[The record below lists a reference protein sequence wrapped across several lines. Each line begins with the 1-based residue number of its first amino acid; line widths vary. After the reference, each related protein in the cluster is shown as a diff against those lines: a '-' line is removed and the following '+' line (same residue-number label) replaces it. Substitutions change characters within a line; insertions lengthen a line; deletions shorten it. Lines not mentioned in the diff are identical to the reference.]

1 MKEIYIVHADAYI
14 GCYKPGKC
22 PMVGYAP
29 REKFIDFVKGLRED
43 YPDFKLRCVVN
54 EGIKEV
60 VLRKVRNDR
69 AQILLVKGNRGR

>member
-22 PMVGYAP
+22 PMISYAP

-54 EGIKEV
+54 EGRKEL
-60 VLRKVRNDR
+60 VLKKVRNDR
-69 AQILLVKGNRGR
+69 MQILLVKENRAR

>member
-1 MKEIYIVHADAYI
+1 
-14 GCYKPGKC
+14 
-22 PMVGYAP
+22 MVGYAP

-54 EGIKEV
+54 EGIKEL

>member
-22 PMVGYAP
+22 PMISYAP
-29 REKFIDFVKGLRED
+29 REKFIDFVKGLLED

-54 EGIKEV
+54 EGIIEL
-60 VLRKVRNDR
+60 VLEKVRIDR
-69 AQILLVKGNRGR
+69 MQILLVKENRAR